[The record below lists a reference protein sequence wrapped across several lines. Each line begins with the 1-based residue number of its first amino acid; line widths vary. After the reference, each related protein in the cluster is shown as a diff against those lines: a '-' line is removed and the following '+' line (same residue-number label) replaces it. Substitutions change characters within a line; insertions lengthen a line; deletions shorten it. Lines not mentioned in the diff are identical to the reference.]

1 MPTFE
6 KIHKLE
12 ARLRTA
18 KGKRQEIIGQ
28 YVDYIKQLSS
38 DSADSAGKLVP
49 DAGESKAAVRRR
61 LGDAMRFLGVNLE
74 IKTDQDAVYFWIKP
88 KRGRKPAALTS

>member
-6 KIHKLE
+6 KVSKLE
-12 ARLRTA
+12 ARLRVA
-18 KGKRQEIIGQ
+18 KGQRQEIIGQ
-28 YVDYIKQLSS
+28 YVEYIREL
-38 DSADSAGKLVP
+38 SADSAEAAGKLAP

-61 LGDAMRFLGVNLE
+61 LGDAMRFLGVDLE

>member
-12 ARLRTA
+12 ARLRVA
-18 KGKRQEIIGQ
+18 KGKRQEIISQ
-28 YVDYIKQLSS
+28 YVEYIKELSA
-38 DSADSAGKLVP
+38 DSTDSAGKLVP
-49 DAGESKAAVRRR
+49 EAGESKAAVRRR

-74 IKTDQDAVYFWIKP
+74 IKTDSDAVYFWIKP
-88 KRGRKPAALTS
+88 RRGRKPAALSA